1 MSAITFDNRMA
12 FAYQLRLPIFEGPLD
27 LLLKLVERQHLPITE
42 INLVAVSDQFLEA
55 AREIG
60 GASPE
65 SVAEFASVGARLVSL
80 KARSLLPRPTIDE
93 EEQEPSDLV
102 VQLIE
107 YRAIKQAAAE
117 FGAWDRMGNVAF
129 AKGNQ
134 AVDLPEKP
142 KDLPLAQHEPRS
154 LARAISRRLVSNR
167 TVSHLV
173 AVRPLVSLRVMV
185 ERLLE
190 ALGPGESTF
199 RHMSSQVCTSSR
211 DQRALFLALLVLVRR
226 NVVTAGQ
233 SEPFG
238 EIQVTR
244 LASRTPALSEDIEEL

>member
-1 MSAITFDNRMA
+1 
-12 FAYQLRLPIFEGPLD
+12 
-27 LLLKLVERQHLPITE
+27 
-42 INLVAVSDQFLEA
+42 
-55 AREIG
+55 
-60 GASPE
+60 
-65 SVAEFASVGARLVSL
+65 
-80 KARSLLPRPTIDE
+80 
-93 EEQEPSDLV
+93 
-102 VQLIE
+102 
-107 YRAIKQAAAE
+107 
-117 FGAWDRMGNVAF
+117 MGNVAF